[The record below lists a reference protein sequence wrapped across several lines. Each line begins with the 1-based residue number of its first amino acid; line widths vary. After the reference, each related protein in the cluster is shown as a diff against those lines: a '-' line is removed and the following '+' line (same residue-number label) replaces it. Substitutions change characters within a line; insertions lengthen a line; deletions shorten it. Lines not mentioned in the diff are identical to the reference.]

1 MLCSPTMA
9 SFSIDLSVPALSACT
24 AERAKS
30 EGAEEGAVGRTSQS
44 SMETAD
50 WPGCSTHGR
59 LCTHKFANDEDCHF
73 AMTAHLVPAKH
84 ATNREEAR
92 GTAALEVQMAETE
105 EEGGTL
111 GAAQTEREKVVDA
124 MEDVMVVLKEVDM
137 EDLAVG
143 KV

>member
-1 MLCSPTMA
+1 MA
-9 SFSIDLSVPALSACT
+9 H
-24 AERAKS
+24 
-30 EGAEEGAVGRTSQS
+30 Q
-44 SMETAD
+44 
-50 WPGCSTHGR
+50 
-59 LCTHKFANDEDCHF
+59 
-73 AMTAHLVPAKH
+73 
-84 ATNREEAR
+84 EAR